1 MDCRSTGQARSGAEL
16 APPHETAFS
25 STGRGGKSMTSTS
38 GDTFPRQAGGRV
50 CFGRRPR
57 YPPWPAGGVRAQIY
71 PRDALFFDGQ
81 GEKLIS
87 SARQHHDTFFSSTDR
102 GTSPS
107 GALFLGRQGEKSIA
121 SAQQETFLDRQEG
134 KCVLGAASARRQ

>member
-1 MDCRSTGQARSGAEL
+1 MDCRPTGQARRGAKL

-25 STGRGGKSMTSTS
+25 STGRGGKVNDEHFWGYFSST
-38 GDTFPRQAGGRV
+38 GRWESV
-50 CFGRRPR
+50 F
-57 YPPWPAGGVRAQIY
+57 RAQA
-71 PRDALFFDGQ
+71 ALSPMACRRGASADISTRRSFLRRA

-87 SARQHHDTFFSSTDR
+87 SARQHHYTFFSSTGR

-107 GALFLGRQGEKSIA
+107 GALFLGRQGGKSIA

-134 KCVLGAASARRQ
+134 KCVSGAASARRQ